1 MSTICPTPKP
11 CGALVVI
18 VTVVPD
24 SVALEMLA
32 VANDLLIVG
41 GPTTFSVAVLLVV
54 PVPPLL
60 ELTAPVVLFFAPP
73 LVPVTVTLNWQ
84 VLLPPVPIDA
94 PLRLI
99 TPVELVVVSVPL
111 QVVALESATV
121 NPAGRLSVNPT
132 PVRVVAEFGLVIV
145 NVSSE
150 VLP

>member
-1 MSTICPTPKP
+1 MDTVCPTVKP

-18 VTVVPD
+18 VTVVPA
-24 SVALEMLA
+24 SVAPAMLA

-94 PLRLI
+94 PLSVI
-99 TPVELVVVSVPL
+99 TPGGLVVVSVAM
-111 QVVALESATV
+111 QV
-121 NPAGRLSVNPT
+121 
-132 PVRVVAEFGLVIV
+132 
-145 NVSSE
+145 
-150 VLP
+150 